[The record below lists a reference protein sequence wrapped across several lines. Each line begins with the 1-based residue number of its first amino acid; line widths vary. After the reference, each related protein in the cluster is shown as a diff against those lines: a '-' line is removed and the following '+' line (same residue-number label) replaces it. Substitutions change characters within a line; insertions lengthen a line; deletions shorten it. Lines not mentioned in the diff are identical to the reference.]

1 MITSHLDLLHLL
13 MIYPYTC
20 DKGRGATLTK
30 YTTYQAASPQA
41 KDKLPSAIDLESGFI
56 IGGTSA
62 GANFIAGIA
71 HIIAQ
76 ETDPSLKLSYRLT
89 GILFL
94 AGTICH
100 EDARPEKYRDRILS
114 IDEITE
120 SAGLTKEG
128 IIYFAGKA
136 LVLFSIYFAL
146 VCKGS
151 IYCRYY

>member
-1 MITSHLDLLHLL
+1 MN
-13 MIYPYTC
+13 
-20 DKGRGATLTK
+20 
-30 YTTYQAASPQA
+30 
-41 KDKLPSAIDLESGFI
+41 SGFI

-62 GANFIAGIA
+62 GANFVAGIA

-76 ETDPSLKLSYRLT
+76 ETDPNLKLSHRLT

-128 IIYFAGKA
+128 IIYFAGE
-136 LVLFSIYFAL
+136 VLILSIYFVLVFLIAL
-146 VCKGS
+146 LREGEEGF
-151 IYCRYY
+151 IYCKY